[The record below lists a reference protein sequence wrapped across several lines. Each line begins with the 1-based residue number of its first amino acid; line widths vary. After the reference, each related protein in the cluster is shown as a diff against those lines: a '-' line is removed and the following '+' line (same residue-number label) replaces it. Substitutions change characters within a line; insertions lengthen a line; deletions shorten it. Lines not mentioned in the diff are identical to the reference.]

1 MRFSPSL
8 RVGVS
13 FLLLALAVVF
23 LWLLGLFPFQ
33 PPPAGPG
40 SRLGLDKG
48 NAPAPILPGSGKKKG
63 RAEEAGP
70 GAGPARPGRKKV
82 LPGEAPLSQGEGSGL
97 LVVRVWEKGK
107 KGLTHPG
114 SSKVH
119 LETRVLNQFSWGPF
133 LLGKLGGA
141 PKGEEKRAWVFPVG
155 EKGVLSIRL
164 WGEGGILSQ
173 GDATF
178 RLWAESRRGNLVS
191 DPKEVRADPRTGIW
205 LLEGGWKVRPH
216 KGIDLVLHPRRD
228 LEFIVKDGEGR
239 GVSGVLVGL
248 YSTNREIARY
258 QSLWFRSRSG
268 PGGKGAFQDPWA
280 GMRSPFGGAIDFKK
294 FYLGFLFPMPDPSR
308 RFFPIRKDNMEGS
321 PVEMRLPPTGRI
333 EVHVSMPGKRKQDI
347 SGLAALHDP
356 SMQWRDCWARGPVG
370 ESRFWIRRNS
380 VPLEH
385 GRALFPRVGLGMDL
399 DLMVL
404 PEGRVNFTEKRIHG
418 PSSPGET
425 VRVDVLL
432 SPDPVLALRLAGP
445 AGEALSGRKVEV
457 YIYIDS
463 DPLPVFPGIG
473 ASSFHEIGRTGPAG
487 DLRVPLPRGFYDGK
501 GRVIFL
507 VVRNAGG
514 GQVLFRKIQALE
526 GLRPAEWKMGLV
538 RLASLPLIASGRVVV
553 QGGGDVSGSAVVCKV
568 FRIRR
573 GKPVWWPIGWQRVG
587 RDGRFSFRGFLE
599 DREVEVLAS
608 LKKSGLWGKAEK
620 VPLGAR
626 NVLLKLFRG
635 GEIRGRLLVDEGK
648 WLKQGFLNVYLY
660 PRFPLGSL
668 HWDPVKK
675 VEESGRFSYE
685 GCSPGRY
692 DFLVTLGWWPGIPV
706 YRLEGL
712 NFLSGKKPF
721 RGDLGVIDLRGRL
734 EKVELEFFDQE
745 GKPLDF
751 YHPRRPVQ
759 VEGVPETVL
768 RKAGNRISFLKRRGE
783 ILELRVSVKGFKK
796 KKITLRGTGGK
807 VVLERG

>member
-1 MRFSPSL
+1 MI
-8 RVGVS
+8 
-13 FLLLALAVVF
+13 F

-40 SRLGLDKG
+40 SPLGLDKG
-48 NAPAPILPGSGKKKG
+48 NAPVPILPGSGKKKG
-63 RAEEAGP
+63 SAEEAGP

-114 SSKVH
+114 SSRVH

-178 RLWAESRRGNLVS
+178 RLWAESRRGNLAS

-216 KGIDLVLHPRRD
+216 KRIDLVLHPRRD
-228 LEFIVKDGEGR
+228 LEFVVRDGEGR

-248 YSTNREIARY
+248 YSTNRDIAGY

-280 GMRSPFGGAIDFKK
+280 GMRSPFRGAIDFKK
-294 FYLGFLFPMPDPSR
+294 YYLGFLFPMPDPSR
-308 RFFPIRKDNMEGS
+308 RFFPIRKENLEGS

-356 SMQWRDCWARGPVG
+356 SMQWRDGWARGPV
-370 ESRFWIRRNS
+370 
-380 VPLEH
+380 
-385 GRALFPRVGLGMDL
+385 
-399 DLMVL
+399 
-404 PEGRVNFTEKRIHG
+404 
-418 PSSPGET
+418 
-425 VRVDVLL
+425 
-432 SPDPVLALRLAGP
+432 
-445 AGEALSGRKVEV
+445 
-457 YIYIDS
+457 
-463 DPLPVFPGIG
+463 
-473 ASSFHEIGRTGPAG
+473 G

-514 GQVLFRKIQALE
+514 GPVLFRKIQALE

-568 FRIRR
+568 FRIQR
-573 GKPVWWPIGWQRVG
+573 GKPAWWPIGWQRVG
-587 RDGRFSFRGFLE
+587 RDGRFCFRGFLE

-648 WLKQGFLNVYLY
+648 WLKQGFLNVYLC

-675 VEESGRFSYE
+675 VEESGWFSYE
-685 GCSPGRY
+685 GCPPGRY
-692 DFLVTLGWWPGIPV
+692 DFLVTIGWWPGIPV

-712 NFLSGKKPF
+712 DFLSGKNPF

-751 YHPRRPVQ
+751 YHPRQPVR
-759 VEGVPETVL
+759 VEGVPETIL
-768 RKAGNRISFLKRRGE
+768 KKAGNRISFLKRRGE
-783 ILELRVSVKGFKK
+783 ILELRVSVKGFKR
-796 KKITLRGTGGK
+796 KKITLQAGSYTVRMEK
-807 VVLERG
+807 AK